1 MKKSIILGAALLMS
15 VVACK
20 KEEAQISQK
29 ESKFKTSS
37 KSLSVNENIFD
48 LGLFT
53 GNIDINFNEEGLVS
67 ANDGNLNNYLASNSF
82 GDVVEACWAQRRK
95 TNSNVG
101 TNQIVISTIDMIEES
116 NTLQTQSSAPTPS
129 GPVGGSPA
137 YGILH
142 TGSGSG
148 GPNHYN
154 AYGILHT
161 GSGSGG
167 PHTCYGNIQVTA
179 TAGFKMSG
187 RIISQEGF
195 EITETNMVSVL
206 KNDGL
211 SMIEGSF
218 SVRINANAVEFSDVE
233 TWNKMPETYRET
245 YTVLTNE
252 LQSTMGNSEI
262 EVIIYANGSS
272 VIKKDG
278 VEMSYGVYTEA
289 DIEMAQSA
297 YWNIPGFNL
306 VFPMTFWAAHNEGW
320 IPYY

>member
-29 ESKFKTSS
+29 EAKFKTSN

-53 GNIDINFNEEGLVS
+53 GNIDINFTEEGVVR
-67 ANDGNLNNYLASNSF
+67 ANDENLNNYLASNSF
-82 GDVVEACWAQRRK
+82 GEVVEACWGQRRRS
-95 TNSNVG
+95 TSNVG
-101 TNQIVISTIDMIEES
+101 TNRIVISTIDVIDES
-116 NTLQTQSSAPTPS
+116 STLQTQSSAPTPG

-148 GPNHYN
+148 GPHHYN

-167 PHTCYGNIQVTA
+167 PHTSYGNIQVTA

-187 RIISQEGF
+187 IIISQEGF
-195 EITETNMVSVL
+195 EITETNMVSLL

-211 SMIEGSF
+211 SMIEESF
-218 SVRINANAVEFSDVE
+218 SVRINANEVAFSDVE

-278 VEMSYGVYTEA
+278 VEMSYGGYTGA

-320 IPYY
+320 IPFY